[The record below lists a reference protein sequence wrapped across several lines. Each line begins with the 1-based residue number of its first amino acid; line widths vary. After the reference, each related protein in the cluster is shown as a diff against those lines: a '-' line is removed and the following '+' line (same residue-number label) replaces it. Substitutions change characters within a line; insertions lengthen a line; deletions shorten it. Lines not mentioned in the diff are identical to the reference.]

1 MVAKSG
7 TFTAAPP
14 PGAGSRARGPV
25 SRPPGPNPDRPGRS
39 TLETSPLAS
48 ELLLCVICKMR

>member
-25 SRPPGPNPDRPGRS
+25 SPGPNPDRPGRS